1 MKALK
6 IILFVLVMG
15 TVSSAMLVGVNS
27 FTQPLIFK
35 NEELK
40 LKTTVL
46 DALELA
52 YEKGNAL
59 AVFNDKVRVLDV
71 SKDKFFISSDGAAAF
86 EFYGPGLW
94 GPVSGVASIN
104 PDLKSIKAI
113 KILYQEE
120 TPGLGARIAENS
132 FLKQFRGKEFF
143 PKLIFMP
150 EGKAS
155 AKNEVDAI
163 TGATG
168 SSKAL
173 EKLLNS
179 VLQKNA
185 GLLKEQVNQFPRP

>member
-15 TVSSAMLVGVNS
+15 TVSSVMLVGVNS

-35 NEELK
+35 NEEVK
-40 LKTTVL
+40 LKSAVL
-46 DALELA
+46 SVLEIG
-52 YEKGNAL
+52 YEKGGAL
-59 AVFNDKVRVLDV
+59 AIFDDKVRVLDV
-71 SKDKFFISSDGAAAF
+71 DKTKFFISRDGAAAF

-94 GPVSGVASIN
+94 GPISGVASIN

-113 KILYQEE
+113 KIVYQEE
-120 TPGLGARIAENS
+120 TPGLGGRIAEHS

-143 PKLIFMP
+143 PRLIFMP
-150 EGKAS
+150 EGKSS
-155 AKNEVDAI
+155 AVNEVDAI

-168 SSKAL
+168 SSRAL
-173 EKLLNS
+173 ERLLNS

-185 GLLKEQVNQFPRP
+185 GILKEQLNKR

>member
-1 MKALK
+1 MKALR
-6 IILFVLVMG
+6 IIIFVLVMG
-15 TVSSAMLVGVNS
+15 TVSSVLLVGVNS
-27 FTQPLIFK
+27 FTSPLISI

-40 LKTTVL
+40 LKSAVL
-46 DALELA
+46 NVLELA
-52 YEKGNAL
+52 YGKNDAL

-71 SKDKFFISSDGAAAF
+71 DRAKFFISNDGTAAF

-94 GPVSGVASIN
+94 GPIYGVASIN
-104 PDLKSIKAI
+104 PDLKSIKSI
-113 KILYQEE
+113 RILHQEE

-150 EGKAS
+150 EGRAS
-155 AKNEVDAI
+155 ANNEVDAI

-168 SSKAL
+168 SSRAL

-185 GLLKEQVNQFPRP
+185 GLLKEQWNKK

>member
-6 IILFVLVMG
+6 IILFVLIMG
-15 TVSSAMLVGVNS
+15 TVSSALLVGVNS
-27 FTQPLIFK
+27 FTAPMISI

-40 LKTTVL
+40 LKSAVL
-46 DALELA
+46 DALELS
-52 YEKGNAL
+52 YGKGNAL
-59 AVFNDKVRVLDV
+59 AVFKDNIRVLDID
-71 SKDKFFISSDGAAAF
+71 KDKFFISSNNTAAF

-94 GPVSGVASIN
+94 GPISGVASIN

-113 KILYQEE
+113 RILHQEE

-132 FLKQFRGKEFF
+132 FLKQFRGKEFL

-150 EGKAS
+150 EGKSS

-173 EKLLNS
+173 EKLLNG
-179 VLQKNA
+179 VLQKNVEV
-185 GLLKEQVNQFPRP
+185 LKKATSDQ

>member
-40 LKTTVL
+40 LKTAVL
-46 DALELA
+46 SALELS
-52 YEKGNAL
+52 YEKGDAL
-59 AVFNDKVRVLDV
+59 AVFNDKIRVLDV
-71 SKDKFFISSDGAAAF
+71 DKAKFFISSDNTVAF

-94 GPVSGVASIN
+94 GPISGVASIN

-113 KILYQEE
+113 RILYQEE
-120 TPGLGARIAENS
+120 TPGLGARIAEHS

-143 PKLIFMP
+143 PKLIFVP
-150 EGKAS
+150 EGKSS
-155 AKNEVDAI
+155 ANNEVDAI

-173 EKLLNS
+173 EKLLNN
-179 VLQKNA
+179 VLQKNT
-185 GLLKEQVNQFPRP
+185 GLLKEQMNKR

>member
-6 IILFVLVMG
+6 IIIFVVIMG
-15 TVSSAMLVGVNS
+15 TVSSALLVGMNS
-27 FTQPLIFK
+27 FTEPLISK

-40 LKTTVL
+40 LKSAVL
-46 DALELA
+46 DVLEIP
-52 YEKGNAL
+52 YEKLTAL
-59 AVFNDKVRVLDV
+59 NIFKDKVRVLV
-71 SKDKFFISSDGAAAF
+71 SNKDKFFISSDGTAAF

-94 GPVSGVASIN
+94 GPISGVASIN
-104 PDLKSIKAI
+104 SGLSAIKTI
-113 KILYQEE
+113 KILHQEE
-120 TPGLGARIAENS
+120 TPGLGSRISEHS

-155 AKNEVDAI
+155 AINEVDAI

-168 SSKAL
+168 SSRAL
-173 EKLLNS
+173 ERLLNS

-185 GLLKEQVNQFPRP
+185 GILKEQLNKR

>member
-6 IILFVLVMG
+6 IIIFVVIMG
-15 TVSSAMLVGVNS
+15 TVSSALLVGINS
-27 FTQPLIFK
+27 FTEPLISK

-40 LKTTVL
+40 LKSAVL
-46 DALELA
+46 DVLEIP
-52 YEKGNAL
+52 YEKL
-59 AVFNDKVRVLDV
+59 TAVNIFKDKVRVLAAD
-71 SKDKFFISSDGAAAF
+71 KDKFFISTDGAAAF

-94 GPVSGVASIN
+94 GPISGVASLN
-104 PDLKSIKAI
+104 PGLSTIKTI
-113 KILYQEE
+113 KILHQEE
-120 TPGLGARIAENS
+120 TPGLGSRISEHS

-150 EGKAS
+150 EGRAG
-155 AKNEVDAI
+155 ARNEVDAI

-173 EKLLNS
+173 EKLLNG

-185 GLLKEQVNQFPRP
+185 NLLKEQLNKR

>member
-15 TVSSAMLVGVNS
+15 TVSSVLLVGVNS
-27 FTQPLIFK
+27 FTMPLISI

-40 LKTTVL
+40 LKSAVL
-46 DALELA
+46 DALELS
-52 YEKGNAL
+52 YGKGDAL
-59 AVFNDKVRVLDV
+59 VVFKDKIRVLDV
-71 SKDKFFISSDGAAAF
+71 DKAKFFISSDNTIAF

-94 GPVSGVASIN
+94 GPISGVASIN

-113 KILYQEE
+113 RILHQEE

-150 EGKAS
+150 EGKSS
-155 AKNEVDAI
+155 ANNEVDAI

-173 EKLLNS
+173 ERLLNG

-185 GLLKEQVNQFPRP
+185 GLLKEKLNR

>member
-6 IILFVLVMG
+6 IIIFVLVMG
-15 TVSSAMLVGVNS
+15 TVSSVSLVGVNS
-27 FTQPLIFK
+27 FTMPLISI

-40 LKTTVL
+40 LKSTVL
-46 DALELA
+46 DALELT
-52 YEKGNAL
+52 YGKGDAL
-59 AVFNDKVRVLDV
+59 AVFKDKIRVLDV
-71 SKDKFFISSDGAAAF
+71 DKAKFFISSDNTVAF

-94 GPVSGVASIN
+94 GPISGVASIN
-104 PDLKSIKAI
+104 PDFKSIKAI
-113 KILYQEE
+113 RILHQEE

-150 EGKAS
+150 EGKSS
-155 AKNEVDAI
+155 ANNEVDAI

-173 EKLLNS
+173 EKLLNGI
-179 VLQKNA
+179 LQKNA
-185 GLLKEQVNQFPRP
+185 GILKEQLNKR